1 MPSYRTL
8 LAAAA
13 KGGVGKSTTALSL
26 AAAFARLGERV
37 LLCDLDG
44 TGRSLDMLA
53 GVSDKAVLD
62 TSDLVRGIR
71 AARRSGESIS
81 DLIGKYTVD
90 CTSFASRAGRDDVH
104 GGKLCLIPAAP
115 RSEFCAEEDGD
126 GNKSHLS
133 AVREIC
139 GSARECAGEG
149 GPFDRVI
156 FDTGGGIAEAEAA
169 APEADMIIV
178 TSDQSKTSIRAAEYA
193 GMRFFDAVSR
203 EKCPADIRLAVCS
216 FDIASVKREHR
227 AGVIEMIDS
236 SSLACIGVVPFDKK
250 LRRAQDEGRLSESIS
265 LDAYLNIARRIKGE
279 NVPLF
284 SGMPGMR
291 RRVKKAL

>member
-53 GVSDKAVLD
+53 GASDRAVLD
-62 TSDLVRGIR
+62 TSDLLIGIR
-71 AARRSGESIS
+71 GARSSGEKIS
-81 DLIGKYTVD
+81 DIIEKYTVD
-90 CTSFASRAGRDDVH
+90 CTSYAVCPGRNAVA
-104 GGKLCLIPAAP
+104 GGKLLLVPAAP
-115 RSEFCAEEDGD
+115 RGVFYDKSRED

-133 AVREIC
+133 AVREIAVA
-139 GSARECAGEG
+139 ARECADGNG
-149 GPFDRVI
+149 AFDRVI

-169 APEADMIIV
+169 SPECDMIIV

-193 GMRFFDAVSR
+193 GMRFFETVSA
-203 EKCPADIRLAVCS
+203 EKRTAEIRLAVCS
-216 FDIASVKREHR
+216 FDISAVRRENR

-236 SSLACIGVVPFDKK
+236 SAIACIGVVPFDKK

-265 LDAYLNIARRIKGE
+265 LDAYLNIARRIRGE

-291 RRVKKAL
+291 RRAARAL